1 MFTRLLRPSQSHVHA
16 SFPQDAAEGEAFRNV
31 DRELENRLFGAARK
45 AQSLTSL
52 SVHAHEGAALNGET
66 GRNDALGN
74 ALEDL
79 SAQIANLLQPQDNTQ
94 TQAVEPVSDNVV
106 SDFLF
111 DSAVKTEAV
120 EADLF
125 DVSPGV
131 SEAALQNQI
140 IAASQTGRLKGLGAD
155 RSSTETV
162 SGRVSPM
169 LNGACS

>member
-16 SFPQDAAEGEAFRNV
+16 SLPQDAAEGEAFRNV
-31 DRELENRLFGAARK
+31 DRELESRLFGTTLK

-79 SAQIANLLQPQDNTQ
+79 SAQIANLLQPQGNTQ

-111 DSAVKTEAV
+111 DSAAKTEAV

-131 SEAALQNQI
+131 SEAASQNQI
-140 IAASQTGRLKGLGAD
+140 IAASQTGRLNGLGAD
-155 RSSTETV
+155 QSSTETV